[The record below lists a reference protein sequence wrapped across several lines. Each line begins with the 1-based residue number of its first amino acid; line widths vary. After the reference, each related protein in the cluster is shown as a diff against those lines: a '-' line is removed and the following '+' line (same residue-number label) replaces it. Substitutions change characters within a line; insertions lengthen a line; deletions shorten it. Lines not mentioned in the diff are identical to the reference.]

1 MAVARR
7 ADPQDFEYPITEEWV
22 RDVKAKLSE
31 RGAQAKLCREIGCS
45 PSTLNE
51 LLSFGIKSTLVPRIS
66 KVLGVPPTMMIVS
79 RDTHE
84 IVAVVEKMGEQGRRV
99 MREIKALDKAQRD
112 LMLAMIAQ
120 MAKNKDQDE

>member
-22 RDVKAKLSE
+22 QDVKAKLSE
-31 RGAQAKLCREIGCS
+31 RGAQARLCREIGCS

-51 LLSFGIKSTLVPRIS
+51 LLSFGIKSVLVPRIS

-84 IVAVVEKMGEQGRRV
+84 VVAVVEKMGEQGRRV
-99 MREIKALDKAQRD
+99 MREIKALDKNQQE

-120 MAKNKDQDE
+120 MAKNKAQDE